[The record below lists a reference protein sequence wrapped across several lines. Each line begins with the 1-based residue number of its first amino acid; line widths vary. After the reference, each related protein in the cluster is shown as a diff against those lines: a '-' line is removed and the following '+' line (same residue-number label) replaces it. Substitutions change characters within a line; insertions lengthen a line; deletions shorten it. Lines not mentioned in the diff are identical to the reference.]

1 MKRFGSILCIALVGL
16 LWSCQHP
23 DIEDI
28 IIPENQEIT
37 DRPDKEQDYCQGIL
51 RVKLTPELESQLTL
65 QSTGGG
71 LRSGNSAMDNYLQ
84 QIGAYSMTR
93 VFSEGEG
100 AIAKRRREAGLHLWY
115 DIQFNTNIPATRAA
129 SDTSNLKGVEVVE
142 KIAVVKFNLEK
153 GITAFGNPKATTRAS
168 DGTIPNDPRF
178 IDQWHHHNDGSLNNS
193 MVGIDINTLEAW
205 KTETGK
211 PNVVVAVLDDGMD
224 FNHPDLTSNLWV
236 NNHPE
241 FGEDIHGYNFSM
253 DQVEVEP
260 NNHGTHVGGLVAAT
274 RNNGIGVAG
283 VAGGDGTINS
293 GVKLMGLQI
302 ISSSVNN
309 LRAVPMAFVYAA
321 DHGAVIAQNSWTS
334 GAVPSVND
342 IPQSFKEG
350 IDYFIN
356 NAGVDPKTGQ
366 QRKDSPMKGGVVIFA
381 AGNNNKN
388 SVYMPSGYEPVIAVA
403 SVAASGK
410 RAFYSNYGSWID
422 ISAPG
427 GDWTQGNPD
436 GMILSTFGDGLYGY
450 MQGTSMACPLVSG
463 VAALIVS
470 KFGGEGF
477 TNEDLKSRLLGAVRP
492 FNIDLIN
499 PLEKGLLGVGMVDA
513 AKALEKDGGKAP
525 TSITSINV
533 KADYE
538 GLELEWKAVQDEDD
552 GTALSY
558 IIHYSS
564 DMTMTSDALLSAAS
578 IQVNYPEK
586 KAGELIQSQ
595 LSGLKLNTRYKL
607 AITAKDRWGYLS
619 NPYFFEASTRENA
632 APQLTPSTQKRI
644 RLVDAQPKEVTV
656 SVHHPDALTWN
667 YHLYGDTE
675 GVSAKRE
682 GDNIII
688 TFRKVLS
695 KGSYKL
701 GIKVADKFGS
711 ADLIIP
717 FDVVENHKPLNILQP
732 ESIYLPLSKEVYE
745 MALSPYFEDPDGDI
759 LSYEVKNH
767 SNSLVKATVVEDKL
781 KVEALQNGT
790 AHLEIIA
797 KDLDGSAARMKVE
810 IKVVNDDIV
819 YLVYPVPVVS
829 NLNIRLNDNVFTAKI
844 SIYTS
849 MGVEKM
855 NKFVSVREESDRQ
868 VVLDMSKFE
877 VGTYL
882 LEVSANGK
890 VFKQNI
896 IKN

>member
-1 MKRFGSILCIALVGL
+1 MKKSRRTLCIALIGL
-16 LWSCQHP
+16 LCSCNNLEREVILIP
-23 DIEDI
+23 EDEDI
-28 IIPENQEIT
+28 TKQAEN
-37 DRPDKEQDYCQGIL
+37 EQDYCQGIL
-51 RVKLTPELESQLTL
+51 RVKLTPELESQLSL
-65 QSTGGG
+65 RSASGA
-71 LRSGNSAMDNYLQ
+71 LRSGNPALDNYLQ
-84 QIGAYSMTR
+84 QIGAHSMTR
-93 VFSEGEG
+93 VFPEGEG

-115 DIQFNTNIPATRAA
+115 DIQFDDNIPTTRAA
-129 SDTSNLKGVEVVE
+129 SDASTLEGVEVVE
-142 KIAVVKFNLEK
+142 KIALVEFNLEK
-153 GITAFGNPKATTRAS
+153 GITAFANPRATTRS
-168 DGTIPNDPRF
+168 SEGTIPNDPKF
-178 IDQWHHHNDGSLNNS
+178 QDQWHHHNDGSLKNS
-193 MVGIDINTLEAW
+193 MAGIDINSLEAW
-205 KTETGK
+205 KVETGK
-211 PNVVVAVLDDGMD
+211 PNVIVAVLDDGMD
-224 FNHPDLTSNLWV
+224 FNHPDLKSNLWV
-236 NNHPE
+236 NTRPE
-241 FGEDIHGYNFSM
+241 YDDDIHGYNFSM
-253 DQVEVEP
+253 EQVDVEP
-260 NNHGTHVGGLVAAT
+260 NDHGTHVAGLVAAT

-283 VAGGDGTINS
+283 VAGGDGSENS

-302 ISSSVNN
+302 ISSTVNN
-309 LRAVPMAFVYAA
+309 LRAVPKAFVYAA

-334 GAVPSVND
+334 GAVPSVKD
-342 IPQSFKEG
+342 IPRSFKEG
-350 IDYFIN
+350 IDYFIKY
-356 NAGVDPKTGQ
+356 AGVDPKTGQ
-366 QRKDSPMKGGVVIFA
+366 QLKGSPMKGGVVIFA
-381 AGNNNKN
+381 AGNNNRN

-410 RAFYSNYGSWID
+410 RAFYSNHGSWID

-470 KFGGEGF
+470 KYGGDGF

-492 FNIDLIN
+492 FNIDVLN
-499 PLEKGLLGVGMVDA
+499 PLEKGWLGVGMIDA
-513 AKALEKDGGKAP
+513 SKALDKDGRKAP
-525 TSITSINV
+525 SSISNIQV
-533 KADYE
+533 RADYE

-558 IIHYSS
+558 IIHYTS
-564 DMTMTSDALLSAAS
+564 DMAMTSDALLSADYL
-578 IQVNYPEK
+578 QFNFPDK

-595 LSGLKLNTRYKL
+595 LNGLKLNTRYKL
-607 AITAKDRWGYLS
+607 AIRAKDRWGHLS

-644 RLVDAQPKEVTV
+644 RLVDAQSKEVTV

-701 GIKVADKFGS
+701 GVKVADKFGS
-711 ADLIIP
+711 ADLVIP

-745 MALSPYFEDPDGDI
+745 MALSPCFEDPDGDI

-810 IKVVNDDIV
+810 IKVVKDDIV
-819 YLVYPVPVVS
+819 YVVYPVPVAKD
-829 NLNIRLNDNVFTAKI
+829 LNIRLSDEVYSAQITI
-844 SIYTS
+844 LTP
-849 MGVEKM
+849 MGAQKM
-855 NKFVSVREESDRQ
+855 RRFVKVREDEDRQ
-868 VVLDMSKFE
+868 VVLNVSE
-877 VGTYL
+877 LEIGSYV
-882 LEVSANGK
+882 LEVTANGK

>member
-1 MKRFGSILCIALVGL
+1 MRKFGIILCIALVGL

-71 LRSGNSAMDNYLQ
+71 LRRGNSAMDNYLQ

-129 SDTSNLKGVEVVE
+129 SDASNLKGVEVVE

-153 GITAFGNPKATTRAS
+153 GITAFGNPRSTMRAM
-168 DGTIPNDPRF
+168 DETIPNDPKF
-178 IDQWHHHNDGSLNNS
+178 PDQWHYHNDGSLQNS
-193 MVGIDINTLEAW
+193 LARVDINALEAW
-205 KTETGK
+205 KVETGDPK
-211 PNVVVAVLDDGMD
+211 VIVAILDDGLD
-224 FNHPDLTSNLWV
+224 FEHPDLVANLWT
-236 NNHPE
+236 NDRPE
-241 FGEDIHGYNFSM
+241 FGGDIHGYNFSM
-253 DQVEVEP
+253 NQAEVDP
-260 NNHGTHVGGLVAAT
+260 SDHGTHVAGLVAAT
-274 RNNGIGVAG
+274 RNNNMGVAG
-283 VAGGDGTINS
+283 VAGGDGTPNS
-293 GVKLMGLQI
+293 GVRLMGLQI
-302 ISSSVNN
+302 ISTQVNN
-309 LRAVPMAFVYAA
+309 LGGVPKAFVYAA
-321 DHGAVIAQNSWTS
+321 DHGAVIAQNSWTAGT
-334 GAVPSVND
+334 GASPSD
-342 IPQSFKEG
+342 ISPSMRAG
-350 IDYFIN
+350 IDYFIK
-356 NAGVDPKTGQ
+356 NAGVDPQTGE

-381 AGNNNKN
+381 AGNDNKN
-388 SVYMPSGYEPVIAVA
+388 SFYMPSSYEPIIAVA
-403 SVAASGK
+403 SSAASGK
-410 RAFYSNYGSWID
+410 RAFYSNHGTWID

-427 GDWTQGNPD
+427 GDWNQGNPE
-436 GMILSTFGDGLYGY
+436 GMILSTFGEGLYGY

-463 VAALIVS
+463 VAALILS
-470 KFGGEGF
+470 KYGGEGF
-477 TNEDLKSRLLGAVRP
+477 TNEQLKSRLLGAVRT
-492 FNIDLIN
+492 FNIDEMN
-499 PLEKGLLGVGMVDA
+499 PLMRGLLGVGIVDA
-513 AKALEKDGGKAP
+513 ARALDDDGGKAP
-525 TSITSINV
+525 ASVTNIRS

-538 GLELEWKAVQDEDD
+538 ALDFEWKAVDDEDD

-558 IIHYSS
+558 VIYYSS
-564 DMTMTSDALLSAAS
+564 DNSISKEALLSARS
-578 IQVNYPEK
+578 MQFNYPEK
-586 KAGELIQSQ
+586 NAGDLVQAR
-595 LSGLKLNTRYKL
+595 LDGLTLNTHYKL
-607 AITAKDRWGYLS
+607 AIVAKDRWGHRSAPLY
-619 NPYFFEASTRENA
+619 FEAATRKNA
-632 APQLTPSTQKRI
+632 APQLTPSVSDVV
-644 RLVDAQPKEVTV
+644 RLVDNQAKVV
-656 SVHHPDALTWN
+656 SVAVHHPDALTWN

-701 GIKVADKFGS
+701 GVKVADKFGS
-711 ADLIIP
+711 ADLVIP